1 MPSAQQPIAPSE
13 SKKKVIRR
21 VEGRDF
27 TLTYDG
33 QFGRI
38 MHDMDRATQRR
49 ILHID
54 MDAFFAAVEQLDHPE
69 WRGRPLLV
77 GGDPKG
83 RAVVSTASYEARP
96 FGCHSAMPMAAAI
109 RLCPQAI
116 IVTPRMERYA
126 EISHQVFEILEQFT
140 PLVEPISIDE
150 AFLDVTGC
158 ERLLGPAEH
167 IARMLKERVRSEV
180 QLTASVG
187 VTPNKFLAKLASDL
201 QKPDGLVIVN
211 ETDIASFL
219 APLPISRLWGVGK
232 ATLPEFERLGVHTF
246 GDALG
251 LSIDTLRQ
259 HFGETGERFFQLV
272 RGIDDRPV
280 LPDREAKSI
289 SHEVTFPVDI
299 AAGEYLRSVILE
311 QIEQVTRR
319 LRRHGLVAR
328 TVMLKIR
335 YGDFS
340 TITRRE
346 TLPAATD
353 QTDALWNVAA
363 MLFEEWQRTRP
374 RPVRLIGVGVSQL
387 GLTKDSQLSL
397 FESTEA
403 STHHQLD
410 TTMDAIRDRFGERA
424 IGRAGAGHDRSD
436 ERELM

>member
-1 MPSAQQPIAPSE
+1 
-13 SKKKVIRR
+13 
-21 VEGRDF
+21 
-27 TLTYDG
+27 
-33 QFGRI
+33 
-38 MHDMDRATQRR
+38 
-49 ILHID
+49 
-54 MDAFFAAVEQLDHPE
+54 
-69 WRGRPLLV
+69 
-77 GGDPKG
+77 
-83 RAVVSTASYEARP
+83 
-96 FGCHSAMPMAAAI
+96 
-109 RLCPQAI
+109 
-116 IVTPRMERYA
+116 MERYV
-126 EISHQVFEILEQFT
+126 EISRRVFEILEQFT
-140 PLVEPISIDE
+140 PLIEPISIDE

-167 IARMLKERVRSEV
+167 IARALKDRVRSEIR
-180 QLTASVG
+180 LTVSVG
-187 VTPNKFLAKLASDL
+187 VAPNKFLAKRASDL
-201 QKPDGLVIVN
+201 QKPDGLVVVK
-211 ETDIASFL
+211 EEDVQSFL

-251 LSIDTLRQ
+251 LSLGTLRQ
-259 HFGETGERFFQLV
+259 HFGEAGEQFFQLV

-299 AAGEYLRSVILE
+299 ADREHLRSVTLE

-346 TLPAATD
+346 TLHAATD
-353 QTDALWNVAA
+353 QTDALWNVAVP
-363 MLFEEWQRTRP
+363 LFEAWQQTRP

-387 GLTKDSQLSL
+387 GATREDQLNL
-397 FESTEA
+397 FESPEK

-410 TTMDAIRDRFGERA
+410 TTMDAIRDRFGEQA
-424 IGRAGAGHDRSD
+424 IGRAAAARCRTD
-436 ERELM
+436 EREST

>member
-1 MPSAQQPIAPSE
+1 
-13 SKKKVIRR
+13 
-21 VEGRDF
+21 
-27 TLTYDG
+27 
-33 QFGRI
+33 

-54 MDAFFAAVEQLDHPE
+54 MDAFFAAVEQLDRPE
-69 WRGRPLLV
+69 WRGKPLLV

-83 RAVVSTASYEARP
+83 RGVVSTASYEARP

-116 IVTPRMERYA
+116 VVTPRMERYA
-126 EISHQVFEILEQFT
+126 EISRQVFEILEQFT

-167 IARMLKERVRSEV
+167 IARAVKDRVRSEV

-187 VTPNKFLAKLASDL
+187 VAPNKFLAKLASDL
-201 QKPDGLVIVN
+201 QKPDGLVVVK
-211 ETDIASFL
+211 EEDLDGFL

-251 LSIDTLRQ
+251 LSLGTLRQ
-259 HFGETGERFFQLV
+259 HFGENGERFFQLV

-289 SHEVTFPVDI
+289 SHEVTFPADVAD
-299 AAGEYLRSVILE
+299 GEHLRSVILE
-311 QIEQVTRR
+311 QMEQVSRR
-319 LRRHGLVAR
+319 LRRHGFVAR

-346 TLPAATD
+346 TLHEATD
-353 QTDALWNVAA
+353 QTDALWSVATK
-363 MLFEEWQRTRP
+363 LFEAWQRTHP

-387 GLTKDSQLSL
+387 GVTKNSQLSL

-410 TTMDAIRDRFGERA
+410 TTMDAIRDRFGEHV
-424 IGRAGAGHDRSD
+424 IGRAAAARGRAI
-436 ERELM
+436 ERKSL